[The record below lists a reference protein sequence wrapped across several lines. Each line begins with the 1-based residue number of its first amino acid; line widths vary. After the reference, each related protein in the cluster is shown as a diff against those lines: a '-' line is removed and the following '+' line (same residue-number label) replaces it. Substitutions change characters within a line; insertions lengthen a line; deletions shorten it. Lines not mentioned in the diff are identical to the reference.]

1 MRNDEMVQRILK
13 RAKRIA
19 ITMLCCIPVLIIFG
33 YLTRNII
40 TSNVAQIAIYVAFM
54 GIVVFIVEWLEKKK
68 SENKSEVEDVDVFK

>member
-1 MRNDEMVQRILK
+1 MVQRILK